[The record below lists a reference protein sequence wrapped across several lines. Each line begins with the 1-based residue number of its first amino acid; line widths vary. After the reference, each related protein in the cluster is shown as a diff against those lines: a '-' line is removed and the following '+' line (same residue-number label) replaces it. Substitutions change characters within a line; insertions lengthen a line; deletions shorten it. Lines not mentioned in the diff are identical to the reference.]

1 MNNEQQETAKNTP
14 WQERIW
20 VLAVAGQAGIYIAF
34 PVLAGLVIGYFLD
47 RLFNTYILF
56 AALLSM
62 AGFGAGIYL
71 VYRWVQ
77 TTVKDRLDEMKKE
90 E

>member
-1 MNNEQQETAKNTP
+1 LNNEQEETAQITP

-34 PVLAGLVIGYFLD
+34 PVLAGMVIGYFLD

-62 AGFGAGIYL
+62 AGFGAGIFL
-71 VYRWVQ
+71 VYRWVK

>member
-1 MNNEQQETAKNTP
+1 M
-14 WQERIW
+14 
-20 VLAVAGQAGIYIAF
+20 AVAGQAGMYIAF
-34 PVLAGLVIGYFLD
+34 PVLLGLVIGYFLD
-47 RLFNTYILF
+47 RLLGTYILF

-62 AGFGAGIYL
+62 AGFGAGIFL

-77 TTVKDRLDEMKKE
+77 TTVKQRLDEMKKE

>member
-1 MNNEQQETAKNTP
+1 MKTKDEEASQDYN

-20 VLAVAGQAGIYIAF
+20 VLAVAGQAGFFIAF
-34 PVLAGLVIGYFLD
+34 PVLVGMVIGYFID

-62 AGFGAGIYL
+62 AGFGAGIFL
-71 VYRWVQ
+71 VYRWVK
-77 TTVKDRLDEMKKE
+77 TTVKDRLKEMKKE

>member
-1 MNNEQQETAKNTP
+1 LNNDHEEIQQETP
-14 WQERIW
+14 WQERVW
-20 VLAVAGQAGIYIAF
+20 VLAVAGQAGMYIAM
-34 PVLAGLVIGYFLD
+34 PVLIGVVIGYFLD
-47 RLFNTYILF
+47 RLLGTYILF
-56 AALLSM
+56 AVLLSL

-77 TTVKDRLDEMKKE
+77 TTVKTRLTEKKKE

>member
-1 MNNEQQETAKNTP
+1 LNNEQEETAQKTP

-34 PVLAGLVIGYFLD
+34 PVLAGMVIGYFLD

-62 AGFGAGIYL
+62 AGFGAGIFL